1 MKQNKFLLN
10 LIVAIGVSVIVNFA
24 YLLSIWVINGDNY
37 VSQETRP
44 EIQIEGTL
52 KLCADGYGY
61 IIVADSISNIDSV
74 YVSSSRAYRFGL
86 RNGAIVRG
94 AAEISR
100 RPNANPSLVRV
111 DAINGKE
118 IDYAAMFN
126 RPNDNVLAAI
136 QVGYYLLFA
145 LIMCF
150 IFTSSHKVTRSV
162 MLGYVY
168 RLCICLA
175 VSLAA
180 YSFAP
185 VFDWRRGEFIFN
197 FMSHQQLN
205 AMVLLQCTFSLVVCA
220 LYGLTWVLLE
230 QRSAIRVEMEHL
242 KTEALEAQ
250 YAVLVNQINPHF
262 LFNSLNSLSMLVREG
277 NTKDSL
283 GYIDRLSYTF
293 RYIIGAEGRKL
304 VSLDD
309 ELGFLNAYRYLLEV
323 RYADKLFFDIKVD
336 AAKRELL
343 LPALSLQPLVEN
355 VVKHN
360 TITLAQPMTITIMV
374 EGDELIVSNPI
385 HPKLEAEDSTGIGLR
400 NLESR
405 YSMLVGRNVRI
416 QDTYG
421 EFKVVLPLVNRAK

>member
-1 MKQNKFLLN
+1 MKQNKFVVN

-37 VSQETRP
+37 GFQEDRS
-44 EIQIEGTL
+44 EVQVEGTL
-52 KLCADGYGY
+52 NLCADGYGY
-61 IIVADSISNIDSV
+61 IILADSIPNVDSV

-86 RNGAIVRG
+86 RNGAVVRG

-111 DAINGKE
+111 DAINGEE

-126 RPNDNVLAAI
+126 RPDDNVLAAI

-145 LIMCF
+145 LIMCI
-150 IFTSSHKVTRSV
+150 IFTSSCKMTRSV
-162 MLGYVY
+162 MLGYAY
-168 RLCICLA
+168 LLCLCVVVTL
-175 VSLAA
+175 VA
-180 YSFAP
+180 YSFTP
-185 VFDWRRGEFIFN
+185 VFDWRRGDFIFN
-197 FMSHQQLN
+197 IMSHQQLN
-205 AMVLLQCTFSLVVCA
+205 SMVLLQCIFSLVVCA

-230 QRSAIRVEMEHL
+230 QRSAIRIEMEHL

-250 YAVLVNQINPHF
+250 YSMLVNQVNPHF
-262 LFNSLNSLSMLVREG
+262 LFNSLNTLSMLVREG
-277 NTKDSL
+277 NTKDAL

-304 VSLDD
+304 VSLED

-323 RYADKLFFDIKVD
+323 RYADKLFFDIRVD
-336 AAKRELL
+336 DAKCKLI

-360 TITLAQPMTITIMV
+360 TITLAQPMTITIV
-374 EGDELIVSNPI
+374 VDGDELVVCNEI

-405 YSMLVGRNVRI
+405 YSMLVGKSIRI
-416 QDTYG
+416 LNNDR
-421 EFKVVLPLVNRAK
+421 EFKVVLPLINGTK